1 MPTWMITGCST
12 GIGRAIA
19 QAVLARGWN
28 AAVTARDPASVADI
42 VAGNKA
48 TALPLRLDVTKPE
61 QIESAVR
68 DAEARFGA
76 IDVLVNNA
84 GYGYRAAV
92 EEADEADYRELFE
105 TNVFGLIAITRQ
117 VLPGMRARRSG
128 HIINISS
135 VAGRLAHPGS
145 GYYSAT
151 KFAVAGLSD
160 GLRKET
166 KPLGIRVT
174 VVEPGGFRTDFAGR
188 SLQQSQQAISDYADT
203 AGKRRKENITTHGNQ
218 PGDPA
223 RAAQAIITAVLSDN
237 PPFRLVLG
245 RGAVQR
251 IRSELEDQR
260 RELDLWEET
269 SNAADFPK

>member
-166 KPLGIRVT
+166 KPLSIRVT

-188 SLQQSQQAISDYADT
+188 SLQQSRQAISDYADT